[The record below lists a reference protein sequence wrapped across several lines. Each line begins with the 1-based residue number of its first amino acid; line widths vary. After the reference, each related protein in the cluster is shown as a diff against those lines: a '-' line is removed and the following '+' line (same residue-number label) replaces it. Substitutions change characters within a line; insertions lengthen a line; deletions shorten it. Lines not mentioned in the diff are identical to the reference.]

1 MYNKMDFMVKI
12 EKEIEGR
19 IADKSFMVKDLYESM
34 GIFRSSFWEIF
45 SHSFG
50 TSPGKLIEGRRMVRA
65 LKLIVI
71 EHRLSDVA
79 RKSGFSNLR
88 SFTRAFKRQFNI
100 CPRDFK
106 KMLLDCALQNR
117 SNYCDSCM
125 YKNRTK

>member
-1 MYNKMDFMVKI
+1 MDFRVKI
-12 EKEIEGR
+12 EKKIEGR
-19 IADKSFMVKDLYESM
+19 IADKSFTVKDLYESM
-34 GIFRSSFWEIF
+34 GIYRSSFWEIF

-88 SFTRAFKRQFNI
+88 SFSRAFNRQFKIN
-100 CPRDFK
+100 PGNFK
-106 KMLLDCALQNR
+106 KMLKRCARKRR
-117 SNYCDSCM
+117 SRFCDSCPLLDI
-125 YKNRTK
+125 KTRIK